1 MAKEST
7 RPTQP
12 HRAAAAVGEGGRSEV
27 RTPTVSVYQ
36 NSEHV
41 AGLLQ
46 QLLDEGLLLESEQG
60 WQQGATATK
69 GAGGTASTKIDG
81 KAGLVPLGAMA
92 ASLMGDLHGDIRKD
106 NTSANNYTRRI
117 AYSQAYYLHKVKS
130 ALRAQGLIKSTNSKD
145 DVERLV
151 AGDMV
156 EFRATFAADEAS
168 AMLDVATP
176 ELIAAVARYSERR
189 KTAKGIGSDSFDDFD
204 ARTRYLEKRR
214 IEEEATVDLAS
225 AVAGAIRT
233 DFRSDSTSQYYADMS
248 TEEFSGKAMAL
259 VVCETEHFLVKDR
272 DRLLDGQ
279 FLVLG
284 KVVLAAQ
291 PHINILD
298 RNKLLSRIRPDAV
311 EYAFSKVAEM
321 VDQRAPVQPNSSA
334 PEFPGN
340 ISAPG
345 AILDASF
352 KAKVE
357 GPVVTIMPIA
367 VYA

>member
-1 MAKEST
+1 MAKESASS
-7 RPTQP
+7 TQS
-12 HRAAAAVGEGGRSEV
+12 HRGATAAGGGDQPEV
-27 RTPTVSVYQ
+27 KTPTVSIYQ

-41 AGLLQ
+41 AGILQ

-60 WQQGATATK
+60 WQQGTATSK
-69 GAGGTASTKIDG
+69 GAGGTAGAKIDG

-92 ASLMGDLHGDIRKD
+92 ASLMGDLQGDIRKD
-106 NTSANNYTRRI
+106 STSANNGTRRI

-130 ALRAQGLIKSTNSKD
+130 ALRTQGLIKSTNSKD
-145 DVERLV
+145 EVERLV
-151 AGDMV
+151 AGDLV
-156 EFRATFAADEAS
+156 EFRATFAADEAG

-176 ELIAAVARYSERR
+176 GLIAAVARYIERR
-189 KTAKGIGSDSFDDFD
+189 KTARGIGSDSFDDFD
-204 ARTRYLEKRR
+204 ERTHYLEKRR

-225 AVAGAIRT
+225 AVATAIRT

-248 TEEFSGKAMAL
+248 TGKFSGKATAL

-291 PHINILD
+291 SHINILD
-298 RNKLLSRIRPDAV
+298 RNKLLSRIKPDAV
-311 EYAFSKVAEM
+311 EYAFSKMAEM
-321 VDQRAPVQPNSSA
+321 VDQQAPPQPDPSA
-334 PEFPGN
+334 PASPGR
-340 ISAPG
+340 ISVPD

-352 KAKVE
+352 RAKVE
-357 GPVVTIMPIA
+357 GPIVTIMPIA